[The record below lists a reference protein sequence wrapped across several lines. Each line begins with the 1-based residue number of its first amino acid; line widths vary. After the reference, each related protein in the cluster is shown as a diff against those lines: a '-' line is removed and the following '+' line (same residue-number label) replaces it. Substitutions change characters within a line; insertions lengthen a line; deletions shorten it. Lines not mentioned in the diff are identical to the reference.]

1 MHHFKYVNFCWDD
14 AKAATLKGADRLVY
28 RSNLLGSDQRITNTG
43 GGNTSSKLI
52 EKDPL
57 TGEDVEVLW
66 VKGSGG
72 DLRTAGRE
80 FFSSLYQSKLVG
92 LQASYG
98 ARADKGLKSQAEDDM
113 VAAYNHTTFN
123 LNPRPSSIDTPL
135 HSFVPGKFVDHMH
148 PNAIIAIAASK
159 RCVELT
165 REIFAGEM
173 DYVPWM
179 RPGFEL
185 GLAMQEIS
193 AKNPKCR
200 AIMMGQHGFISWAD
214 DDKEC
219 YTETLRYIETAA
231 TFIEAKYAA
240 KGGDAT
246 AFGGAKYQTL
256 PVEKRAEIF
265 AAINPWLRGQVS
277 QQRRFIGTVQDDE
290 KILRFVN
297 SKDAARLAELGTSCP
312 DHFLRTKIKPL
323 YVKLDGEFESL
334 SPLER
339 FKLALSETDDDS
351 LSKHE
356 SFRHNEDSRV
366 KPVQERLKMLLPF
379 VREGRYITIELNSEG
394 QPELVLKNISFAESL
409 VKPMGYEFNGKHACE
424 NFTEKAVETLTWA
437 IRFYVNKR
445 LRDER
450 NECGIAAV
458 TKADS
463 SPEALAHFI
472 AALKTKLAAGIAQ
485 YRKDYATYYEKC
497 KRSNSPAMRDP
508 NPTVVLIPG
517 LGMVA
522 WGKDKSESRVTAE
535 FYNCAVE
542 VMRGAEAI
550 DEYIALPQQ
559 EAFDIEYW
567 LLEEAK
573 LKRMPAE
580 KELARQVVIVIGAGS
595 GIGKETAHRISKE
608 GAQIVCVD
616 LNEAAA
622 KATADELIAK
632 LGQGIGVAGTGLS
645 GCGPAIGLG
654 ANITG
659 RASIRSM
666 LDKVALAYGGFD
678 HIAVTA
684 GIFVPSD
691 TTGHIPDDK
700 WALTFGIN
708 VTGSYLVAD
717 EASITWRAQGLRG
730 NLVLTTSANAAVA
743 KKGSVAYDCSKAAA
757 NHLVRELAIE
767 LSPLVRVNGVAPATV
782 VQGSAMFPRDRVIG
796 SLAKYNIPYTDDEA
810 TESLV
815 TKLAQFYA
823 DRTLTKS
830 PITPADQ
837 AEAYFLLISNRL
849 SKTTGQV
856 ITVDGGLHEAF
867 LR

>member
-1 MHHFKYVNFCWDD
+1 MAEKTYQYVRNLWNDTE
-14 AKAATLKGADRLVY
+14 AAQLAGMDRLVY
-28 RSNLLGSDQRITNTG
+28 RSNKLGADQRITNTG

-57 TGEDVEVLW
+57 TGEPVEVLW

-80 FFSSLYQSKLVG
+80 FFSSLYQSKLIG
-92 LQASYG
+92 LQKSYA

-123 LNPRPSSIDTPL
+123 LNPRASSIDTPL
-135 HSFVPGKFVDHMH
+135 HSFIPGKFVDHMH
-148 PNAIIAIAASK
+148 PNAIIAIAASA

-165 REIFAGEM
+165 KEIFGDEM

-185 GLAMQEIS
+185 GLAMQAICQ
-193 AKNPKCR
+193 KNPKAR
-200 AIMMGQHGFISWAD
+200 AIMMGQHGFISWAN

-219 YTETLRYIETAA
+219 YLYTLDCIEKASA
-231 TFIEAKYAA
+231 YIEAKYQA

-256 PVEKRAEIF
+256 SPEQRHGTF
-265 AAINPWLRGQVS
+265 AAILPWLRGQVS

-323 YVKLDGEFESL
+323 YVDWN
-334 SPLER
+334 PQ
-339 FKLALSETDDDS
+339 A
-351 LSKHE
+351 
-356 SFRHNEDSRV
+356 ED
-366 KPVQERLKMLLPF
+366 L
-379 VREGRYITIELNSEG
+379 
-394 QPELVLKNISFAESL
+394 
-409 VKPMGYEFNGKHACE
+409 
-424 NFTEKAVETLTWA
+424 
-437 IRFYVNKR
+437 
-445 LRDER
+445 
-450 NECGIAAV
+450 
-458 TKADS
+458 
-463 SPEALAHFI
+463 
-472 AALKTKLAAGIAQ
+472 AALKTKLKAGLGQ
-485 YRKDYATYYEKC
+485 YRKDYAAYYAKC
-497 KRSNSPAMRDP
+497 KHANSPAMRDP

-517 LGMVA
+517 LGLIA

-550 DEYIALPQQ
+550 DKYIALPQQ

-595 GIGKETAHRISKE
+595 GIGKETAHRLVKE
-608 GAQIVCVD
+608 GAHIVCVD
-616 LNEAAA
+616 MKLDTAQ
-622 KATADELIAK
+622 ATAKEITDK
-632 LGQGIGVAGTGLS
+632 YGVGIGVAGS
-645 GCGPAIGLG
+645 GISNCGPALGL
-654 ANITG
+654 ACNITD
-659 RASIRSM
+659 RASVRAM
-666 LDKVALAYGGFD
+666 LDQVALAYGGFD
-678 HIAVTA
+678 SICVTA
-684 GIFVPSD
+684 GVFWPSD
-691 TTGHIPDDK
+691 TSGHIPDDK
-700 WALTFGIN
+700 WAFTFGVN
-708 VTGSYLVAD
+708 VTGSYIVGD
-717 EASITWRAQGLRG
+717 EAARTWKEQGLKG
-730 NLVLTTSANAAVA
+730 QLVLTTSANAVVA

-767 LSPLVRVNGVAPATV
+767 LAPTVRVNGVAPATV

-796 SLAKYNIPYTDDEA
+796 SLAKYNIPYIDDEA

-815 TKLAQFYA
+815 KKLAQFYA
-823 DRTLTKS
+823 DRTLTKA

-837 AEAYFLLISNRL
+837 AEAYFLLVSQRL